1 MTSTIKLNTNGV
13 NLSKALLK
21 GMKDYPQVDFKSLQ
35 FSDGFY
41 AGLHW
46 DQVTDLIVNWDK
58 DYEFDIQLS
67 PKGDEVWL
75 MAKPEGIALFWSII
89 R

>member
-1 MTSTIKLNTNGV
+1 MTATIKLNTNGV

-21 GMKDYPQVDFKSLQ
+21 GMRDYPQVDFNNLQ

-41 AGLHW
+41 AGLLW
-46 DQVTDLIVNWDK
+46 DQVTDLIVNWNK

-67 PKGDEVWL
+67 PQGDEVWL

>member
-1 MTSTIKLNTNGV
+1 MTTTIKLNTNGV

-21 GMKDYPQVDFKSLQ
+21 GMKDYPQVDFKSLR

-41 AGLHW
+41 AGLSW
-46 DQVTDLIVNWDK
+46 DQVVDLIINWNK
-58 DYEFDIQLS
+58 DYEFEIQLS
-67 PKGDEVWL
+67 PKEDEVWL